1 MPVAASVPCRLRL
14 DARTVSDRPADVEA
28 ALAAALG
35 RALDRSRREVLEP
48 RGSYLAAVTHDPTF
62 RWSGAALDHV
72 PRATRRAFEE
82 RLRGV
87 VQDAVAAARLDPTL
101 DPETPPP
108 LPPNPAEPLDRRRW
122 RRLLGAY
129 HLPAY
134 DDSGNATVLSFDD
147 EPLDVEAAPAASYEW
162 VLKPVAEVRDHIT
175 ALVREA
181 VGQYGPLP
189 PGAPAGLIAHVLDK
203 RGRPTWLVLVGTT
216 PPSILA
222 FDRFGEMLY
231 KHGRFEPETRDPV
244 PGRGTIE
251 RRLVHDRAGL
261 IAVTEEVMGEDI
273 RIRIEQAE
281 PINTDVQTTEEYN
294 LLVDRKIDEEVK
306 RRVDQ
311 QLKKLKG
318 KPPTSVVI
326 VRMGGAFVLAVGTA
340 QDDESLHWTGPANLL
355 PVTVEKPVGGEEGG
369 GRPGRGGGGRE
380 GAKAGGGAEGAAPG
394 TGGEGGGTGT
404 GVGMGAGEGGKP
416 PPGGFVFDP
425 TLPGEPAEGETSRF
439 PLVPHLFPAEVEA
452 CVALNGEPPLSAL
465 GKDGEPLRRMID
477 DIAFRL
483 QIKPCYFAARFCL
496 QAAHAIHAR
505 AHDISTYITTTERAA
520 FTQPVPEGNGDLGPI
535 TFQAVA
541 SPAVQFLRHL
551 AGVVS
556 RLHNLALQTMR
567 TYESPEHWP
576 KVQGGWMDSPASWNL
591 HFLEDFTPDTE
602 AAVGEIFLTGCQ
614 ALLLQLLLSSKQ
626 GIDARLANFP
636 RYAPIFERLMVSQ
649 LSDYAELQGLRDAL
663 KRHAAAKL
671 MGGLSGTGT
680 APATGA
686 DTAAA
691 WFTAARSL
699 TGAFTSGGQA
709 LTSTGGAGEIVETG
723 GVARI
728 RDSHG
733 VMWSE
738 TDIEQ
743 ALVTQRGSAEGIDPL
758 VKQMTN
764 IPDVLSRF
772 KTDRDAIRDVLHK
785 LLLEM
790 QENNGEMLRK
800 AKADAWWAFSASRI
814 SDDIPSATVP
824 GSRYALQGIH
834 LQVHQAIGA
843 FFGGDTFYALGI
855 DALFNAEL
863 GRQELTSFGINL
875 SIVLLSVL
883 CPPLGFLAGVGVALG
898 AVARARERAR
908 LFGAL
913 IDPELVLTRAE
924 VEIELF
930 AAYLGLALSLLPEVG
945 TVGGAVARGGKAALA
960 GGLRAGLRAAGR
972 YVLRRVAR
980 QIVEAAARD
989 LLQAFITEIL
999 VQEVMSR
1006 VIEKVLEPVLAH
1018 IEREVMLT
1026 ESVGGPEGAR
1036 FALMVLGQEQAAAL
1050 TSNPA
1055 GAAP

>member
-1 MPVAASVPCRLRL
+1 MPVAAFLPCRLRL
-14 DARTVSDRPADVEA
+14 DARTVSDRPDDVEA

-35 RALDRSRREVLEP
+35 RALEHSRREVLEP
-48 RGSYLAAVTHDPTF
+48 RGGYLAALAHDPTF
-62 RWSGAALDHV
+62 RWSGAALDYV
-72 PRATRRAFEE
+72 PRAARHAFEE
-82 RLRGV
+82 RLRRV
-87 VQDAVAAARLDPTL
+87 VQDAVAARRLDPAL

-122 RRLLGAY
+122 QRLLGAY

-134 DDSGNATVLSFDD
+134 DDSGNVTVVSFDN
-147 EPLDVEAAPAASYEW
+147 ELVEVEAAPTVTHEW
-162 VLKPVAEVRDHIT
+162 VLKPVAEVRDHLT

-181 VGQYGPLP
+181 VRQYGPLP

-203 RGRPTWLVLVGTT
+203 RGHPTWLVLVGTT
-216 PPSILA
+216 PPSILS
-222 FDRFGEMLY
+222 FGRFGEMLY
-231 KHGRFEPETRDPV
+231 KHGHFQSEKRDPV

-281 PINTDVQTTEEYN
+281 PINTDVQDTDDYN
-294 LLVDRKIDEEVK
+294 LLVDRKIDKEVE
-306 RRVDQ
+306 RRVDE
-311 QLKKLKG
+311 QLKALKG

-326 VRMGGAFVLAVGTA
+326 VRMGGAFVLAVGTT
-340 QDDESLHWTGPANLL
+340 QDDETLHWTGPANLL
-355 PVTVEKPVGGEEGG
+355 PVTVKKPVGGEEGG

-404 GVGMGAGEGGKP
+404 GIGTGAGEGGKR

-425 TLPGEPAEGETSRF
+425 TLPGEPAEGEARRF

-452 CVALNGEPPLSAL
+452 CVPLNGEPPLSAL
-465 GKDGEPLRRMID
+465 GKDGEPMRRMID

-496 QAAHAIHAR
+496 QAARAIHAR
-505 AHDISTYITTTERAA
+505 AHDISIYITTTERPA

-556 RLHNLALQTMR
+556 RLHNLGLQTMR

-591 HFLEDFTPDTE
+591 HFLDDFTPDTE
-602 AAVGEIFLTGCQ
+602 AAVGEIFITGCQ

-626 GIDARLANFP
+626 GIDARIANFG

-649 LSDYAELQGLRDAL
+649 LGDYAELQGLRDAL
-663 KRHAAAKL
+663 KRHAVTKL
-671 MGGLSGTGT
+671 MGDPGGTGT
-680 APATGA
+680 AAAPAA
-686 DTAAA
+686 DTPAA

-699 TGAFTSGGQA
+699 SGAFTSGGQA
-709 LTSTGGAGEIVETG
+709 LTTTGGAGEVVETG

-743 ALVTQRGSAEGIDPL
+743 ALVMQRGSAEGIDPL
-758 VKQMTN
+758 VKQMTK

-772 KTDRDAIRDVLHK
+772 KTNPDAIRDVLWK

-800 AKADAWWAFSASRI
+800 AKADAWWAFRASRI

-834 LQVHQAIGA
+834 LQVHHAIGA
-843 FFGGDTFYALGI
+843 FFGGDAFYALGI

-875 SIVLLSVL
+875 GIVLLSIL
-883 CPPLGFLAGVGVALG
+883 CPPLGFIVGVGVALHD
-898 AVARARERAR
+898 VARARERER

-924 VEIELF
+924 VEVELF

-980 QIVEAAARD
+980 QVVEAAARD

-999 VQEVMSR
+999 VQEVLSR
-1006 VIEKVLEPVLAH
+1006 VIQKVLEPVLAH
-1018 IEREVMLT
+1018 IEREAMLT

-1036 FALMVLGQEQAAAL
+1036 FALMVLGQEKADAL
-1050 TSNPA
+1050 TVGTA